1 MKEAN
6 TLKTIRSEAEPA
18 SERGRAWLNRAG
30 LLLASLAVSACS
42 SMPDIEARQ
51 MEDAAL
57 IQNVLTQDAT
67 LRLASSDCMR
77 LHPELMPLAYEAQT
91 VWWQRN
97 GQSVVEA
104 DQSLNKLVLDSV
116 ERAYNPI
123 ETTLGLSVSLQASL
137 EAQKNRDDLVDED
150 TDLESCRTLMTEYKQ
165 GERDLTVDEE
175 LAERLPRLA
184 QLAAEYYPPTSSDD
198 EMLQS
203 PDRSQFIAE
212 RLAQQALCEQAQL
225 TPLVRQW
232 PREVYNVSC
241 GLNRQALIR
250 CEWSE
255 CRVLP

>member
-1 MKEAN
+1 MTE
-6 TLKTIRSEAEPA
+6 LKTKNQIKVACKSHLSR
-18 SERGRAWLNRAG
+18 LG
-30 LLLASLAVSACS
+30 LTLAALTLSACS
-42 SMPDIEARQ
+42 SMPDVGARQ

-57 IQNVLTQDAT
+57 IQRVLTEDGT
-67 LRLASSDCMR
+67 MRLASSECMR
-77 LHPELMPLAYEAQT
+77 LHPQLMPLAYEAQT

-116 ERAYNPI
+116 ERAYNPT

-137 EAQKNRDDLVDED
+137 TAQENRDDLVDED
-150 TDLESCRTLMTEYKQ
+150 TDLESCRTLLTEYKQ
-165 GERDLTVDEE
+165 GERDLNRDED
-175 LAERLPRLA
+175 LAERLPRLS
-184 QLAAEYYPPTSSDD
+184 QLAAEYYPPTGSDD

>member
-1 MKEAN
+1 MTEYNSKKQKQMADYSLPRWLCGVGFTVAAL
-6 TLKTIRSEAEPA
+6 TL
-18 SERGRAWLNRAG
+18 
-30 LLLASLAVSACS
+30 SACS

-57 IQNVLTQDAT
+57 IQQVLTEDGT
-67 LRLASSDCMR
+67 LRLTSRECMR
-77 LHPELMPLAYEAQT
+77 LHPQLMPLAYEAQT

-137 EAQKNRDDLVDED
+137 AAQENRDDLVDED

-165 GERDLTVDEE
+165 GERDLRRDEA
-175 LAERLPRLA
+175 LAEKLPRLS
-184 QLAAEYYPPTSSDD
+184 QLAAEYYPPVAGED

>member
-6 TLKTIRSEAEPA
+6 TLKIIRSEAKPK

-67 LRLASSDCMR
+67 LRLASSECMR

-137 EAQKNRDDLVDED
+137 EAQENRDDLVDED
-150 TDLESCRTLMTEYKQ
+150 TDLESCRTLMSEYKQ
-165 GERDLTVDEE
+165 GERDLAVDEE

>member
-6 TLKTIRSEAEPA
+6 TLKIIRSEVA
-18 SERGRAWLNRAG
+18 SGRGRAWLNRAG

-67 LRLASSDCMR
+67 LRLASSECMR

-137 EAQKNRDDLVDED
+137 EAQENRDDLVDED

>member
-1 MKEAN
+1 MTE
-6 TLKTIRSEAEPA
+6 LKTKNLIRVACKSH
-18 SERGRAWLNRAG
+18 LTG
-30 LLLASLAVSACS
+30 LGVALAALTLSACS
-42 SMPDIEARQ
+42 SMPDVGARQ

-57 IQNVLTQDAT
+57 IQRVLTEDGT
-67 LRLASSDCMR
+67 LRLASSECMR
-77 LHPELMPLAYEAQT
+77 LHPQLMPLAYEAQT

-116 ERAYNPI
+116 ERAYNPT

-137 EAQKNRDDLVDED
+137 TAQENRDDLVDED
-150 TDLESCRTLMTEYKQ
+150 TDLESCRTLLTEYKE
-165 GERDLTVDEE
+165 GERDLNRDED
-175 LAERLPRLA
+175 LAERLPRLS
-184 QLAAEYYPPTSSDD
+184 QLAAEYYPLTGSDD

>member
-6 TLKTIRSEAEPA
+6 TLKTIRSEAA
-18 SERGRAWLNRAG
+18 SGRGRAWLNRAG

-67 LRLASSDCMR
+67 LRLASSECMR

-137 EAQKNRDDLVDED
+137 EAQENRDDLVDED

>member
-1 MKEAN
+1 M
-6 TLKTIRSEAEPA
+6 
-18 SERGRAWLNRAG
+18 NRAG

-67 LRLASSDCMR
+67 LRLASSECMR

-137 EAQKNRDDLVDED
+137 EAQENRDDLVDED

>member
-1 MKEAN
+1 
-6 TLKTIRSEAEPA
+6 
-18 SERGRAWLNRAG
+18 
-30 LLLASLAVSACS
+30 
-42 SMPDIEARQ
+42 
-51 MEDAAL
+51 
-57 IQNVLTQDAT
+57 
-67 LRLASSDCMR
+67 
-77 LHPELMPLAYEAQT
+77 
-91 VWWQRN
+91 
-97 GQSVVEA
+97 VVEA

-255 CRVLP
+255 CRVLS